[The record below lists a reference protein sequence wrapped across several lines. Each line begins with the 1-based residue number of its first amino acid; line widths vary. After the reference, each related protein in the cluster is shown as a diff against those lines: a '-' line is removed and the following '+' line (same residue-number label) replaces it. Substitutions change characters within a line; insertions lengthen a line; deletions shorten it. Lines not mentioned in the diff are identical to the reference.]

1 MNFRKSIF
9 KFWSIAAAVG
19 IAAACTNVDAE
30 DIDLVKLGALEKEFI
45 VEADANSFDIDIYTN
60 VVKAM
65 GKKYETNPTG

>member
-45 VEADANSFDIDIYTN
+45 VEADPNSFDIDI
-60 VVKAM
+60 
-65 GKKYETNPTG
+65 